1 MVFDDPL
8 RYTGVE
14 CLFAVYGYA
23 LVIYCDFSGY
33 SDIAIG
39 IAKWMGIDVNINF
52 SAPYQ
57 SKSITEFWRRWHI
70 SLSSWLRDY
79 LYISMGGNRKGR
91 FRTYLNLFITMVIGG
106 FWHGASWNFL
116 FWGAAHGVLLAI
128 EKGWNDFFKRSSS
141 PSNVLI
147 KGLKLFITFHIVCAL
162 WVFFKAETFQQASEL
177 FSQITRSFD
186 FKTIPAFVL
195 NYQLTLGILAAA
207 LFFHALPLSLND
219 WAIGQLS
226 KLHWTVKAVIL
237 TLVLLLISY
246 FNQAGQVMPIY
257 LQF

>member
-1 MVFDDPL
+1 
-8 RYTGVE
+8 
-14 CLFAVYGYA
+14 
-23 LVIYCDFSGY
+23 
-33 SDIAIG
+33 
-39 IAKWMGIDVNINF
+39 
-52 SAPYQ
+52 
-57 SKSITEFWRRWHI
+57 
-70 SLSSWLRDY
+70 
-79 LYISMGGNRKGR
+79 
-91 FRTYLNLFITMVIGG
+91 
-106 FWHGASWNFL
+106 
-116 FWGAAHGVLLAI
+116 
-128 EKGWNDFFKRSSS
+128 
-141 PSNVLI
+141 VLI